1 MIVLGNMMIDQNI
14 FEMGN
19 MTYLA
24 FLKQETEAT
33 TTDHT

>member
-14 FEMGN
+14 FEMGK

-24 FLKQETEAT
+24 FLKQETQFRSN
-33 TTDHT
+33 DN